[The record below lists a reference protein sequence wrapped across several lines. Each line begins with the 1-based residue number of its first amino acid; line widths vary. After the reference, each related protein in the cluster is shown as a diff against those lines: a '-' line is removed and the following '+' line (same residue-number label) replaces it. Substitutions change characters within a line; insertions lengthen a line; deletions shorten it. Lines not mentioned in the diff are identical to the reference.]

1 MLEAN
6 LLHIGYKKSL
16 LTKPVNGSWKKGDV
30 VVILGDN
37 GVGKSTF
44 LKTLANLQK
53 PISGTVKLTTNRIG
67 WVDSSIL
74 KGVYFNLK
82 KIDLILKSSL
92 KDKSKVQSFD
102 KLLLSIFRCAIY
114 EIEVKKEIS
123 KKIVISEYLLISNHF
138 FGNKEATLL
147 NGVLDNLR

>member
-1 MLEAN
+1 MSDIKSYQRLLAVQALYEFTIN
-6 LLHIGYKKSL
+6 KRGIDDSFDELLLHIIKNSDFKNKINNSKLL
-16 LTKPVNGSWKKGDV
+16 LTKE
-30 VVILGDN
+30 ILQ
-37 GVGKSTF
+37 GVH
-44 LKTLANLQK
+44 
-53 PISGTVKLTTNRIG
+53 
-67 WVDSSIL
+67 
-74 KGVYFNLK
+74 FNLK
-82 KIDLILKSSL
+82 TIDLILKSSL

>member
-1 MLEAN
+1 MSDIKSYQRLLAVQALYEFTIN
-6 LLHIGYKKSL
+6 KRGMDDSFDELLLHIVENSDFKNKINKSKLL
-16 LTKPVNGSWKKGDV
+16 LTKE
-30 VVILGDN
+30 
-37 GVGKSTF
+37 
-44 LKTLANLQK
+44 
-53 PISGTVKLTTNRIG
+53 
-67 WVDSSIL
+67 IL

-114 EIEVKKEIS
+114 EIEVNKKIS

-138 FGNKEATLL
+138 FGNKEAALL

>member
-1 MLEAN
+1 MSDIKSYQRLLAVQALYEFTIN
-6 LLHIGYKKSL
+6 KKGIDDSFDELLLHIVENSNFKNKINTSKLL
-16 LTKPVNGSWKKGDV
+16 LTKE
-30 VVILGDN
+30 
-37 GVGKSTF
+37 
-44 LKTLANLQK
+44 
-53 PISGTVKLTTNRIG
+53 
-67 WVDSSIL
+67 IL
-74 KGVYFNLK
+74 KGVFFNLK

-92 KDKSKVQSFD
+92 KDKSKAQSFD

-138 FGNKEATLL
+138 FGNKEAALL

>member
-1 MLEAN
+1 MSDIKSYQR
-6 LLHIGYKKSL
+6 LLAVQALYEFTINKRGMDDSFDELLSHIVENSDFKNKINNSKLL
-16 LTKPVNGSWKKGDV
+16 LTKE
-30 VVILGDN
+30 
-37 GVGKSTF
+37 
-44 LKTLANLQK
+44 
-53 PISGTVKLTTNRIG
+53 
-67 WVDSSIL
+67 IL

-138 FGNKEATLL
+138 FGNKEAALL

>member
-1 MLEAN
+1 MSDIKSYQRLLAVQALYEFTIN
-6 LLHIGYKKSL
+6 KRGMDDSFDELLLHIVENSDFKNKINNSKLL
-16 LTKPVNGSWKKGDV
+16 LTKE
-30 VVILGDN
+30 IL
-37 GVGKSTF
+37 
-44 LKTLANLQK
+44 
-53 PISGTVKLTTNRIG
+53 I
-67 WVDSSIL
+67 
-74 KGVYFNLK
+74 GVYFNLK
-82 KIDLILKSSL
+82 KIDLILKNSL

-138 FGNKEATLL
+138 FGNKEAALI

>member
-1 MLEAN
+1 MSDIKSYQRLLAVQALYEFTIN
-6 LLHIGYKKSL
+6 KRGMDDSFDELLLHIVENSDFKNKINNSKLL
-16 LTKPVNGSWKKGDV
+16 LTKE
-30 VVILGDN
+30 
-37 GVGKSTF
+37 
-44 LKTLANLQK
+44 
-53 PISGTVKLTTNRIG
+53 
-67 WVDSSIL
+67 IL

-82 KIDLILKSSL
+82 KIDEILKSSL

-123 KKIVISEYLLISNHF
+123 KKIVISEYLLISSHF

>member
-1 MLEAN
+1 MSDIKSYQRLLAVQALYEFTIN
-6 LLHIGYKKSL
+6 KRGMDDSFDELLLHIVENSDFKNKINNSKLL
-16 LTKPVNGSWKKGDV
+16 LTKE
-30 VVILGDN
+30 
-37 GVGKSTF
+37 
-44 LKTLANLQK
+44 
-53 PISGTVKLTTNRIG
+53 
-67 WVDSSIL
+67 IL

-123 KKIVISEYLLISNHF
+123 KKIVISEYLLISSHF

>member
-1 MLEAN
+1 MSDIKSYQRLLAVQALYEFTIN
-6 LLHIGYKKSL
+6 KRGMDDSFDELLLHIVENSDFKNKINNSKLL
-16 LTKPVNGSWKKGDV
+16 LTKE
-30 VVILGDN
+30 
-37 GVGKSTF
+37 
-44 LKTLANLQK
+44 
-53 PISGTVKLTTNRIG
+53 
-67 WVDSSIL
+67 IL

-82 KIDLILKSSL
+82 KIDLILKTSL
-92 KDKSKVQSFD
+92 MDKSKVQSFD

-138 FGNKEATLL
+138 FGNKEAALL

>member
-1 MLEAN
+1 MSDVKSYQRLLAVQALYEFTIN
-6 LLHIGYKKSL
+6 KRGMDDSFDELLLHIVENSDFKNKINNSKLL
-16 LTKPVNGSWKKGDV
+16 LTKE
-30 VVILGDN
+30 
-37 GVGKSTF
+37 
-44 LKTLANLQK
+44 
-53 PISGTVKLTTNRIG
+53 
-67 WVDSSIL
+67 IL

-138 FGNKEATLL
+138 FGNKEAALL

>member
-1 MLEAN
+1 MSDIKSYQRLLAVQALYETTIN
-6 LLHIGYKKSL
+6 KKGIDDSFDELLLHIVTNSDFKNKINSSKLL
-16 LTKPVNGSWKKGDV
+16 LTKE
-30 VVILGDN
+30 I
-37 GVGKSTF
+37 F
-44 LKTLANLQK
+44 
-53 PISGTVKLTTNRIG
+53 
-67 WVDSSIL
+67 
-74 KGVYFNLK
+74 KGVSSNLK
-82 KIDLILKSSL
+82 EIDLILKSSL
-92 KDKSKVQSFD
+92 KNKNKVQSFD

>member
-1 MLEAN
+1 MSDIKSYQR
-6 LLHIGYKKSL
+6 LLAVQALYEFTINKRGMDDSFDELLSHIVENSDFKNKINNSKLL
-16 LTKPVNGSWKKGDV
+16 LTKE
-30 VVILGDN
+30 IL
-37 GVGKSTF
+37 
-44 LKTLANLQK
+44 
-53 PISGTVKLTTNRIG
+53 I
-67 WVDSSIL
+67 
-74 KGVYFNLK
+74 GVYFNLK

-114 EIEVKKEIS
+114 EIEIKKDIS

-138 FGNKEATLL
+138 FGNKEAALL

>member
-1 MLEAN
+1 MSDIKSYQRLLAVQALYEFTIN
-6 LLHIGYKKSL
+6 KRGMDDSFDELLLHIVENSDFKNKINNSKLL
-16 LTKPVNGSWKKGDV
+16 LTKE
-30 VVILGDN
+30 
-37 GVGKSTF
+37 
-44 LKTLANLQK
+44 
-53 PISGTVKLTTNRIG
+53 
-67 WVDSSIL
+67 IL

-92 KDKSKVQSFD
+92 KDKSKIQLFD

-138 FGNKEATLL
+138 FGNKEAALL

>member
-1 MLEAN
+1 MSDIKSYQRLLAVQALYEFTIN
-6 LLHIGYKKSL
+6 KRGMDDSFEELLLHIVENSDFKNKINNSKLL
-16 LTKPVNGSWKKGDV
+16 LTKE
-30 VVILGDN
+30 
-37 GVGKSTF
+37 
-44 LKTLANLQK
+44 
-53 PISGTVKLTTNRIG
+53 
-67 WVDSSIL
+67 IL

-82 KIDLILKSSL
+82 KIDSILKNSL
-92 KDKSKVQSFD
+92 TDKSKAQSFD

-138 FGNKEATLL
+138 FGSKEAALL

>member
-1 MLEAN
+1 MSDIKSYQRLLAVQALYEFTIN
-6 LLHIGYKKSL
+6 KRGMDDSFDELLLHIVENSDFKNKINNSKLL
-16 LTKPVNGSWKKGDV
+16 LTKE
-30 VVILGDN
+30 
-37 GVGKSTF
+37 
-44 LKTLANLQK
+44 
-53 PISGTVKLTTNRIG
+53 
-67 WVDSSIL
+67 IL

-92 KDKSKVQSFD
+92 KDKRKAQSFD
-102 KLLLSIFRCAIY
+102 KLFLSIFRCAIY

-138 FGNKEATLL
+138 FGNKEAALL

>member
-1 MLEAN
+1 MSDIKSYQRLLAVQALYEN
-6 LLHIGYKKSL
+6 TINKKGINDSFDELLLHIIKNSDFKNKINSSKLL
-16 LTKPVNGSWKKGDV
+16 LTKE
-30 VVILGDN
+30 IFR
-37 GVGKSTF
+37 GVF
-44 LKTLANLQK
+44 L
-53 PISGTVKLTTNRIG
+53 
-67 WVDSSIL
+67 
-74 KGVYFNLK
+74 NLK

>member
-1 MLEAN
+1 MSDIKSYQRLLAVQALYEFTIN
-6 LLHIGYKKSL
+6 KRGMDDSFDELLLHIIENSDFKNKINNSKLL
-16 LTKPVNGSWKKGDV
+16 LTKE
-30 VVILGDN
+30 
-37 GVGKSTF
+37 
-44 LKTLANLQK
+44 
-53 PISGTVKLTTNRIG
+53 
-67 WVDSSIL
+67 IL
-74 KGVYFNLK
+74 KGVYFNQE
-82 KIDLILKSSL
+82 KIDLILKGSL